1 MPVRVL
7 IADDHDV
14 VRRGIRSVLSSEPD
28 LEIIGEA
35 AAGGEAVRKAEELR
49 PDLILL
55 DISLPD
61 FSGVEAAVRIR
72 RVSPESTILFLSQH
86 DSIQVANEALR
97 TGARGFV
104 AKSDAA
110 RELSG
115 AIRTVMSGEIFLS
128 QRLTGGGAHP
138 DKVVADKIVAK

>member
-14 VRRGIRSVLSSEPD
+14 VRRGIRSVLSSEPN

-128 QRLTGGGAHP
+128 QRLTAGAHP
-138 DKVVADKIVAK
+138 DKIIADKVAAK